1 MHASFDFWEAS
12 KATCE
17 VLGASLASRRVLA
30 ELRDQRLTALLKA
43 SRRSALYQGIL
54 GARDPASWRLEE
66 LPVMDKSYLMANFKD
81 WVCDPRLELPALR
94 QFMAQPNLIGTSF
107 ENEFLAWESS
117 GSHGAPGIFV
127 QDAAAMAIYD
137 ALEAARRRVPRPML
151 RLLDPWGIGER
162 MAFVGATN
170 GHFASTVSVERIRRV
185 NPVLA
190 KTLHSVSFLQPMAK
204 LVQDLESIKPRL
216 IATYPSVA
224 VLLAEERA
232 AGRLDI
238 EPQEIWTGG
247 ETLTEAMRAMISQ
260 AFGCEV
266 VNSYGASEFM
276 SLASECSHRK
286 LHLNSDWAILES
298 VDEHHQPVPPG
309 QVGSTTLLT
318 NLANHIQP
326 IIRYDLGDRIAIEQA
341 PCACGSNLPVI
352 SVQGRSGELWHLGGN
367 RPGDAAD
374 VSALAL
380 STVIE
385 SIEAL
390 TDFQLI
396 QTAPDE
402 LALNTEL
409 SGAPALEALHRA
421 KVALEA
427 YLRSQGVHHMQI
439 HTHSRHPSRR
449 GRNGKVQRV
458 IMLMRD
464 PHP

>member
-107 ENEFLAWESS
+107 QNEFLAWESS

-151 RLLDPWGIGER
+151 RLLDPCGFGER

-204 LVQDLESIKPRL
+204 LCRTWNRS
-216 IATYPSVA
+216 
-224 VLLAEERA
+224 
-232 AGRLDI
+232 
-238 EPQEIWTGG
+238 
-247 ETLTEAMRAMISQ
+247 
-260 AFGCEV
+260 
-266 VNSYGASEFM
+266 
-276 SLASECSHRK
+276 
-286 LHLNSDWAILES
+286 
-298 VDEHHQPVPPG
+298 
-309 QVGSTTLLT
+309 
-318 NLANHIQP
+318 NLA
-326 IIRYDLGDRIAIEQA
+326 
-341 PCACGSNLPVI
+341 
-352 SVQGRSGELWHLGGN
+352 
-367 RPGDAAD
+367 
-374 VSALAL
+374 
-380 STVIE
+380 
-385 SIEAL
+385 
-390 TDFQLI
+390 
-396 QTAPDE
+396 
-402 LALNTEL
+402 
-409 SGAPALEALHRA
+409 
-421 KVALEA
+421 
-427 YLRSQGVHHMQI
+427 
-439 HTHSRHPSRR
+439 
-449 GRNGKVQRV
+449 
-458 IMLMRD
+458 
-464 PHP
+464 